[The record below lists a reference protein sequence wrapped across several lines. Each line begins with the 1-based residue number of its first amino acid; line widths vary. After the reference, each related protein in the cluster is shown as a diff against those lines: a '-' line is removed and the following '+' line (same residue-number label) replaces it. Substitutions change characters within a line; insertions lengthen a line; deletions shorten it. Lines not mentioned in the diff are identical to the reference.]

1 MPSARDIRRR
11 IRGVRNIKQVTRAM
25 NMIAAARLR
34 RAQAKAEAARPYAQ
48 RLTEILTDVAAAGG
62 ARHPLLERREVRRVG
77 LVIITSDRGL
87 AGAFNAN
94 ILREAGHFVAQQRV
108 PVGIITVG
116 RKGRDFLR
124 GRGVTVDEH
133 FPQPSRDVRLE
144 EVGAIRKRIIGDF
157 LAGRYDQI
165 WLAYAQFISV
175 LKSAPVVVPLL
186 PLEPPTEAAGAPRQK
201 AAYQFEPAGDAL
213 LETLLPQYVEVV
225 IYRAL
230 VESLASE
237 QAARMVAM
245 KAATDS
251 ASEMIENLTREY
263 NRMRQDAITKQLLE
277 VVSGADALA
286 KAEQETA

>member
-1 MPSARDIRRR
+1 MPSTRDIRRR

-62 ARHPLLERREVRRVG
+62 AHHPLLERREVRRVG
-77 LVIITSDRGL
+77 LVLITSDRGL
-87 AGAFNAN
+87 AGAFNSN
-94 ILREAGHFVAQQRV
+94 ILREAGQFTANQRV

-116 RKGRDFLR
+116 RKGRDYLR
-124 GRGVTVDEH
+124 VRGVQVDEH

-144 EVGAIRKRIIGDF
+144 EVGTIRKRVIGDF
-157 LAGRYDQI
+157 LAGRYDEV

-175 LKSAPVVVPLL
+175 LKSAPVVTPLL
-186 PLEPPTEAAGAPRQK
+186 PLEPPTPAGGTPRQQ
-201 AAYQFEPAGDAL
+201 AAYEFEPAGEAL
-213 LETLLPQYVEVV
+213 LDTLLPQYVEVV
-225 IYRAL
+225 LYRAL

-286 KAEQETA
+286 KAEEEMA